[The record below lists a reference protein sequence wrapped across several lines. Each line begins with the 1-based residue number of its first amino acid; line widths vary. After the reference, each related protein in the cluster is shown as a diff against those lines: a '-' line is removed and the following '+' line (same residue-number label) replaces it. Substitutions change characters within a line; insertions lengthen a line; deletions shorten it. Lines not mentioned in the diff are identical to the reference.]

1 MCGRERG
8 AGGGSGSDWG
18 GGDGGGFD
26 RGGGRRQGWRWQGRS
41 PLPPRHGYRAHAI
54 RDMRACAA
62 RRCAEVFRGD
72 NCGTHGV
79 HCRDGGVDCCGVHC
93 GLLSAK
99 CPPIAAA
106 PRRDSHAC
114 ALALPRRRLALAA
127 GSDPPRAPNART
139 EHAGGGPGPCRRR
152 RCGQARWGWDRQR
165 LAGRAGRAYPTAHSV
180 GVRGLRAGSAR
191 LPGHVLRAAAARVCR
206 SSHHEGCA
214 DTHEARKSRAVHQ
227 RPASIVW
234 QRARRAAERCRHRRA
249 RRLLHAAGA
258 RRDGV

>member
-1 MCGRERG
+1 MAVARTVP
-8 AGGGSGSDWG
+8 
-18 GGDGGGFD
+18 
-26 RGGGRRQGWRWQGRS
+26 S
-41 PLPPRHGYRAHAI
+41 PATPRIARACYPRHARLRCSSLRPRRSLLAVTTAEHKLNAI
-54 RDMRACAA
+54 SGCSAA
-62 RRCAEVFRGD
+62 ISG
-72 NCGTHGV
+72 H
-79 HCRDGGVDCCGVHC
+79 HC
-93 GLLSAK
+93 
-99 CPPIAAA
+99 CPLDALPIAAA

-165 LAGRAGRAYPTAHSV
+165 MAGRAGRAYGTAHSV

-191 LPGHVLRAAAARVCR
+191 LPGHVLRAAAARICR

-234 QRARRAAERCRHRRA
+234 QRARRAAERSGHRRA